1 MVAINS
7 IPQQD
12 VANGRGHNEW
22 ERAKPITLSKEV
34 AKKPDPSMPGGAST
48 ILMSLMIQNEKRF
61 IPTKNEPQI
70 YNILE
75 AIDLN

>member
-1 MVAINS
+1 
-7 IPQQD
+7 
-12 VANGRGHNEW
+12 
-22 ERAKPITLSKEV
+22 V

-70 YNILE
+70 YNILG
-75 AIDLN
+75 ANSLI

>member
-1 MVAINS
+1 M
-7 IPQQD
+7 
-12 VANGRGHNEW
+12 AN
-22 ERAKPITLSKEV
+22 APKPITLSKEV

-70 YNILE
+70 YNILG
-75 AIDLN
+75 ANSLI

>member
-12 VANGRGHNEW
+12 VAKGSGHNEL
-22 ERAKPITLSKEV
+22 ERAKPITLSMEV

-48 ILMSLMIQNEKRF
+48 KLTSLMVI
-61 IPTKNEPQI
+61 TKKCST
-70 YNILE
+70 YYS
-75 AIDLN
+75 